1 MKLGISSWTYT
12 WAIGV
17 NDYTP
22 PCPLTP
28 SDLVDKALS
37 LGVSVIQVADNL
49 PLHSLTSQERRLFA
63 AKAARQGIELEV
75 GTKGLTI
82 DNIRRYLGIAGELR
96 ARLLRVIIDS
106 AGDEP
111 KPDEIVARL
120 MRLVPELEAARVTLG
135 IENHDRF
142 RAHDLADIVRR
153 VDSPHVGI
161 CLDTVNSFGA
171 LEGPE
176 VVVSTLGPYV
186 VNLHLKDFAIFRA
199 AQMMGFIIQGRPL
212 GQGRTDIP
220 WLLQML
226 ADHGRDVNAII
237 ELWTPDQGA
246 VEDNIALEAA
256 WAAASVAHAR
266 RYIAG

>member
-17 NDYTP
+17 NDYAP

-28 SDLVDKALS
+28 VDLVDKAVG
-37 LGVSVIQVADNL
+37 LGVQVIQVADNL
-49 PLHSLTSQERRLFA
+49 PLHSLSVAQRQALALA
-63 AKAARQGIELEV
+63 AAQQGIELEV
-75 GTKGLTI
+75 GAKGLTI
-82 DNIRRYLGIAGELR
+82 QNVRRYIGIAGELGS
-96 ARLLRVIIDS
+96 RLLRIIVDS
-106 AGDEP
+106 PGDTPE
-111 KPDEIVARL
+111 PDEIIRRL
-120 MRLVPELEAARVTLG
+120 ESLLPALDTAGVTLG
-135 IENHDRF
+135 IENHDRM
-142 RAHDLADIVRR
+142 RARDLAAVVQR
-153 VDSPHVGI
+153 VDSARVGI

-176 VVVSTLGPYV
+176 VVVNTLAPYV

-220 WLLQML
+220 WLLQTL
-226 ADHGRDVNAII
+226 ADRGRDVNAII

-246 VEDNIALEAA
+246 VDANIALEAR
-256 WAAASVAHAR
+256 WAAESVAHAR
-266 RYIAG
+266 QYIAG